1 MTTPNPPNS
10 PTVVSARNRL
20 MRSGSYLGDPSICS
34 NFQWLREGRG
44 HILVHVPEPASEVIP
59 NPSAPTSVDDN
70 AEVDSDLKPDVP
82 LSQPNEPAIL
92 SAIVRID
99 RDDFWLMADGGY
111 LGPNNVCKDIL
122 DVKPSCALSNPG
134 LEPVMSDF
142 PLVLQTLQQFTQR
155 CVTPS
160 FSSGK
165 SFFSVD
171 QNGARRFK
179 LRHILFESLDS
190 HSEDGDT
197 WDATVQTTAADAYSF
212 EHWPLTKERNRAEL
226 LALKNSYRILPL
238 PAYDNAN
245 DLIQPSAYRCS
256 LQGAIAEIHFNLLH
270 WGIAGAKHDVYG
282 GRIVLIRVLVP
293 PTPQSTAG
301 KKRGLPL
308 HLDTDVT
315 PSYKRARV

>member
-1 MTTPNPPNS
+1 MVT
-10 PTVVSARNRL
+10 ARNRL

-34 NFQWLREGRG
+34 NFQWLHEGCG
-44 HILVHVPEPASEVIP
+44 HMLVHVPKLASEVILSL
-59 NPSAPTSVDDN
+59 SAPTSADDN
-70 AEVDSDLKPDVP
+70 AEVNCDLKPDIP

-92 SAIVRID
+92 SMIVRID
-99 RDDFWLMADGGY
+99 HNNFWLMADGGY

-122 DVKPSCALSNPG
+122 DVKPSCALLNPG
-134 LEPVMSDF
+134 LEPMMSDF
-142 PLVLQTLQQFTQR
+142 PLVLQTLQQSTQC
-155 CVTPS
+155 CVTPG

-171 QNGARRFK
+171 QNGAQHFK
-179 LRHILFESLDS
+179 LHHILFESLDS

-212 EHWPLTKERNRAEL
+212 EHWPLTKERNCAEL
-226 LALKNSYRILPL
+226 LALKNTYRILPL
-238 PAYDNAN
+238 PAYDNMN
-245 DLIQPSAYRCS
+245 DLIQPLAYRRS

-270 WGIAGAKHDVYG
+270 WGIVGAKHDVYG
-282 GRIVLIRVLVP
+282 RRIILICVLVL

-315 PSYKRARV
+315 PSYKHARV